1 MITFTINKVIAF
13 ARIDGKLYIF
23 CDCKIKGDKQSKS
36 LCNWFFVKEFK
47 DFNCKDL
54 QTQIKAVKAVLK
66 SINIK
71 ELYATNE
78 SFLGYVRR
86 DIENKNRAVAVL
98 CDYEMAVCNL
108 DFIFDSGFLTEFSK
122 IEKLSKSCAYTILLP
137 QEITECI
144 TIGD

>member
-1 MITFTINKVIAF
+1 MLLQESMENCMYFAIAKSKAINNLNLYVI
-13 ARIDGKLYIF
+13 G
-23 CDCKIKGDKQSKS
+23 
-36 LCNWFFVKEFK
+36 FFVKEFK

-122 IEKLSKSCAYTILLP
+122 IEKLPKSCAYTILLP

-144 TIGD
+144 TIGN

>member
-1 MITFTINKVIAF
+1 MQESMENCMYFAIAKSKAINNLNLYVI
-13 ARIDGKLYIF
+13 G
-23 CDCKIKGDKQSKS
+23 
-36 LCNWFFVKEFK
+36 FFIKEFK
-47 DFNCKDL
+47 DFDCKDL

-66 SINIK
+66 NINIK
-71 ELYATNE
+71 ELYANNE

-86 DIENKNRAVAVL
+86 DIDNKNRAVAVL

-122 IEKLSKSCAYTILLP
+122 LEKLPKSCAYTILLP
-137 QEITECI
+137 QKITECI